1 MKNNYEIIIGVKSA
15 QLLIMPVPDNIH
27 FTLTAG
33 DFDIQLIKV
42 FFGSSNIFL
51 YIHGHIK
58 DGVNL

>member
-42 FFGSSNIFL
+42 LFRFI
-51 YIHGHIK
+51 
-58 DGVNL
+58 